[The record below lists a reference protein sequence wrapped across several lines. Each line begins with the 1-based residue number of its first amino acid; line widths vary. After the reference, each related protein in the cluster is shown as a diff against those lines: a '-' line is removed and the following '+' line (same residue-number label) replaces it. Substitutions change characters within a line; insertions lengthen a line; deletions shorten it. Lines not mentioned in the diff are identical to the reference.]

1 MKKTTSII
9 ILALALSGTVFSL
22 ELTLLGGAGNTAF
35 DPDLRSALGP
45 AGGVFDNY
53 VYPYGQLSVDGTL
66 SELLGYHAA
75 FSRDPVLRN
84 RLGGEVEIRFNFL
97 HFSFGPVVSPFN
109 SGKSPISPGLSGR
122 LELQF
127 PGIVFGSLAA
137 SSNFGTAL
145 TSTGEFLQQ
154 SGEAALGFWAPNVV
168 CTLQLNTRSFT
179 ERISRDLLIRDELTR
194 YQFRADVFSKNVPYT
209 IRVDL
214 GYQSLKRSYSGGTVD
229 DTDEFKSIYLGFEGS
244 YRVVSPIRIILGI
257 EMPVYSWGA
266 DPLKSPDRSAV
277 FFNAHAGLNW
287 TIGDSA
293 K

>member
-1 MKKTTSII
+1 MF
-9 ILALALSGTVFSL
+9 ALPGTVFSL
-22 ELTLLGGAGNTAF
+22 ELTVLGGVGNTAF
-35 DPDLRSALGP
+35 DPGLRSALGP

-53 VYPYGQLSVDGTL
+53 VYPCGQLRVDGIF

-75 FSRDPVLRN
+75 FSRDPILRN
-84 RLGGEVEIRFNFL
+84 RLGGEVELRLSFL
-97 HFSFGPVVSPFN
+97 HFSFGPVISPFN
-109 SGKSPISPGLSGR
+109 TGESLISPGFSGR

-127 PGIVFGSLAA
+127 PGLVFGSLAA

-145 TSTGEFLQQ
+145 ASTGDFLQQ

-168 CTLQLNTRSFT
+168 CTLQVNTRSFT
-179 ERISRDLLIRDELTR
+179 ERISRNLLIKDDLTR

-214 GYQSLKRSYSGGTVD
+214 GYQSLKRSYSGGTAD
-229 DTDEFKSIYLGFEGS
+229 DTDEFESIYLGFEGS
-244 YRVVSPIRIILGI
+244 YRVVPRIRIILGV
-257 EMPVYSWGA
+257 EMPVYSWGSN
-266 DPLKSPDRSAV
+266 PLKSPGRSTV
-277 FFNAHAGLNW
+277 LFNAHAGLNW